1 MKKTI
6 LALSLSIFALSAYAD
21 SGENSLLALKG
32 KDAFK
37 YEKLYKEN
45 LVVYNCAE
53 DANVTKTQSMDMA
66 KPKRCQQ
73 HYANMIKNI
82 NKEFGISGVTVKDI
96 ESSKVNKHITQ
107 EASKYI
113 NQHLNDLMDKKDI
126 HSEQLQKFTN
136 TKDQNS

>member
-6 LALSLSIFALSAYAD
+6 LALSLLVFALSAYAD
-21 SGENSLLALKG
+21 SGQNALLALKG

-53 DANVTKTQSMDMA
+53 DANVTKIQSMDMD

-73 HYANMIKNI
+73 HYSNMIKSI
-82 NKEFGISGVTVKDI
+82 NKEFSITGVTVKDI
-96 ESSKVNKHITQ
+96 ESNKVNNHITK
-107 EASKYI
+107 EASKYM
-113 NQHLNDLMDKKDI
+113 NQHLNDFMNKKI
-126 HSEQLQKFTN
+126 
-136 TKDQNS
+136 